1 MAKPTITIPS
11 LVEVDSE
18 IKDLVNREASLN
30 NRLSEIRREITDVET
45 AIADERTTAGPRLRS
60 AVAQLT
66 GDADAAAVDRRKELQ
81 TLRHAESDHLEALA
95 VIQRRVHERRGTAS
109 RAVIAAVQSE
119 IDKRV
124 GAVAAATNAALSA
137 QIDLEAFI
145 RDLEA
150 ESVESDALRSGVT
163 PFFLTSGAA
172 ERYVAE
178 HGNAV

>member
-18 IKDLVNREASLN
+18 FKDLVDREASLN
-30 NRLSEIRREITDVET
+30 NRLSEIRREISEAEA
-45 AIADERTTAGPRLRS
+45 AIAAERATGGPRLRS
-60 AVAQLT
+60 AVAELT
-66 GDADAAAVDRRKELQ
+66 GDTDAAAADRRKDLRE
-81 TLRHAESDHLEALA
+81 LRHAEHDHLEALA
-95 VIQRRVHERRGTAS
+95 VIQRRVHDRRSVAS

-124 GAVAAATNAALSA
+124 SGVVTATRAALAA
-137 QIDLEAFI
+137 QIDLEALL
-145 RDLEA
+145 RDIES
-150 ESVESDALRSGVT
+150 ESVETDALRSGVV

-178 HGNAV
+178 HGGR